1 LHDNL
6 SKHTYPCIDLNQVS
20 DSGWLASAARLVA
33 EVRLPA
39 LDFKFNHYNLAW
51 HNLRA
56 PNEVFRLPET
66 PCHPHWRCSES
77 LSAAAA
83 RPEFHMTFFCLNFGL
98 NFRE

>member
-1 LHDNL
+1 MHSMEAWHDNL

-56 PNEVFRLPET
+56 PNEIVET
-66 PCHPHWRCSES
+66 PCHPHTDGD
-77 LSAAAA
+77 AAS
-83 RPEFHMTFFCLNFGL
+83 H
-98 NFRE
+98 